1 VHNFTFS
8 LRSFNFHLAY
18 IHTHRATLYFTAPS
32 TDVKMSS
39 SNVSVPGE
47 MWVKYSTGQAI
58 LVSTLGCEDVAEFIS
73 AVKAKLPN
81 ELGSIDP
88 HRITLHIHENADSLR
103 PGLRLSLL
111 HEQAGYS
118 GNDDEHTLIVKAT
131 GMLDSFFVAVLRP
144 FYNSPR

>member
-1 VHNFTFS
+1 
-8 LRSFNFHLAY
+8 
-18 IHTHRATLYFTAPS
+18 
-32 TDVKMSS
+32 MSS

-58 LVSTLGCEDVAEFIS
+58 LVSTLGCTYVTQFID

-88 HRITLHIHENADSLR
+88 HRITLHIHENAESLR

-131 GMLDSFFVAVLRP
+131 GMLCRAEGRCGERSYNFDSIGGVDRYLETDSNHLEAR
-144 FYNSPR
+144 